1 MPAAL
6 LTVAPSRR
14 HQTAPACDVINV
26 RQGRGEACAR
36 PGMVRGGP
44 APPWSRNDRRY
55 RWRTPPSCPRAPC
68 RTGTASGSATSTPRS
83 PSERPGGRAG
93 DRVAVRARRRPPCG
107 TAPRPPAEPRCAELP
122 LPAPPLPAPVPLLLG
137 CPLCSPRTRSP
148 VAPLSAP
155 PRVRVRGCPRPRSTF
170 GWWPWGWERLRLPA
184 WGGGRTVHVPRSLR
198 GDRGFHLLLCSV
210 RGCGV
215 GGEDRQALQ

>member
-1 MPAAL
+1 MSAAL

-44 APPWSRNDRRY
+44 ALPWSRNDRRY

-83 PSERPGGRAG
+83 PSERPGGRAAG
-93 DRVAVRARRRPPCG
+93 RATEWLCG
-107 TAPRPPAEPRCAELP
+107 PGAA
-122 LPAPPLPAPVPLLLG
+122 LPA
-137 CPLCSPRTRSP
+137 
-148 VAPLSAP
+148 AP
-155 PRVRVRGCPRPRSTF
+155 PRVPPRSRAARSSRYRRPPPSTRSPSP
-170 GWWPWGWERLRLPA
+170 GLPSVLSSYSLARGSALSPAPGAGARLPPA
-184 WGGGRTVHVPRSLR
+184 ALHIRLVAPGLGTAPFARLGWG
-198 GDRGFHLLLCSV
+198 
-210 RGCGV
+210 
-215 GGEDRQALQ
+215 

>member
-1 MPAAL
+1 MSAAL

-14 HQTAPACDVINV
+14 HQTAPVCDVINV

-83 PSERPGGRAG
+83 PSERPAGRAG
-93 DRVAVRARRRPPCG
+93 GRPSG
-107 TAPRPPAEPRCAELP
+107 CAG
-122 LPAPPLPAPVPLLLG
+122 PAPPSLRHRPA
-137 CPLCSPRTRSP
+137 SPRGAALRGTPVTGAPPPSTRSP
-148 VAPLSAP
+148 SPGLPSVLSSYSLARGSALSPAPGA
-155 PRVRVRGCPRPRSTF
+155 GA
-170 GWWPWGWERLRLPA
+170 RLPPA
-184 WGGGRTVHVPRSLR
+184 ALHIRLVARLGWG
-198 GDRGFHLLLCSV
+198 
-210 RGCGV
+210 
-215 GGEDRQALQ
+215 

>member
-83 PSERPGGRAG
+83 PSERPGGRAAG
-93 DRVAVRARRRPPCG
+93 RATEWLCG
-107 TAPRPPAEPRCAELP
+107 PGAA
-122 LPAPPLPAPVPLLLG
+122 LPA
-137 CPLCSPRTRSP
+137 
-148 VAPLSAP
+148 AP
-155 PRVRVRGCPRPRSTF
+155 PRVPPRSRAARNSRYRRPPSQHPFPFSWAALCALLVLARPRLLSQPRP
-170 GWWPWGWERLRLPA
+170 
-184 WGGGRTVHVPRSLR
+184 
-198 GDRGFHLLLCSV
+198 
-210 RGCGV
+210 GCGCAVAPGRAPHSAGGPGARNGSVCPPGV
-215 GGEDRQALQ
+215 GVEPCMCPVP